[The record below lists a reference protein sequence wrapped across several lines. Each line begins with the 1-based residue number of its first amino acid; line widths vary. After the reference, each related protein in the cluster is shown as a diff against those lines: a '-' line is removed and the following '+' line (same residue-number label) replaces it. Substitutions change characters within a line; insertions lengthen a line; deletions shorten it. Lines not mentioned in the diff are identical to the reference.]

1 MHRVTLL
8 LFGLFGLFGLLAM
21 LPAAAAELTV
31 SAASSLTES
40 FRELGAAYEQAHPGS
55 KVEFNFAA
63 SGVLLQQ
70 ISRGAPVD
78 VFASADEAT
87 MDQAA
92 QRDLLLPAT
101 REVFAV
107 NTLWVVVPPQAG
119 NPPRRLQ
126 DLGAAGVQ
134 RIALGN
140 PDSVPVGRYAK
151 GALQAAKLW
160 PALQSRLITTQNV
173 RQSLD
178 YVARGEVDAGF
189 VYATDA
195 QAMPQRVRR
204 AFEVPVAGRIA
215 YPLAVVKGSTQPAE
229 AKRFA
234 AFVRSAQGQ
243 AILQRHGFGKP

>member
-1 MHRVTLL
+1 MKTLGVLL
-8 LFGLFGLFGLLAM
+8 LGMVAA
-21 LPAAAAELTV
+21 LPAWSAELTV

-40 FRELGAAYEQAHPGS
+40 FRELGAAYEKANPGS
-55 KVEFNFAA
+55 RVDFNFAA

-70 ISRGAPVD
+70 IARGAPVD

-92 QRDLLLPAT
+92 QQKLLVAGT

-107 NTLWVVVPPQAG
+107 NALWVVVPPQAKA
-119 NPPRRLQ
+119 PPRALA
-126 DLGAAGVQ
+126 DLAGAGVQ
-134 RIALGN
+134 RIAVGN
-140 PDSVPVGRYAK
+140 PDSVPVGRYAR

-160 PALQSRLITTQNV
+160 PAVQGKVISTQNV

-195 QAMPQRVRR
+195 QAMPDRVRR
-204 AFEVPVAGRIA
+204 VFQVPVAGRIA
-215 YPLAVVKGSTQPAE
+215 YPLAVVQASTQPVE
-229 AKRFA
+229 ARRFA
-234 AFVRSAQGQ
+234 AFVRSVQGQ
-243 AILQRHGFGKP
+243 AILHKHGFGKP